1 MNSDPRDVAD
11 AVWRL
16 TTGRVSRAYPEL
28 IPPPGALAAEILKSR
43 NARLDD
49 EAKSRPR
56 LAPPADNRGDL
67 TAEQRKQIVAELR
80 AAGKIRTPGKEKG
93 PTDAEHL
100 AAIKRTIAEAQGI
113 KTAELDAMIAALPDH
128 QPATQRSA
136 A

>member
-1 MNSDPRDVAD
+1 M
-11 AVWRL
+11 WRL

-49 EAKSRPR
+49 EAKQQVR
-56 LAPPADNRGDL
+56 LPPYHHIPSL

-80 AAGKIRTPGKEKG
+80 AAGKIRTPGFERG

-113 KTAELDAMIAALPDH
+113 ETAELDAMIAALPD
-128 QPATQRSA
+128 RERKA